1 MKEIKAG
8 TARPDVPK
16 DKSEA
21 EESGAR
27 RDADMGSP
35 SDIRN
40 TTAPRKVK
48 DMPEDEDE
56 GYRDRDPEKDYDGEA
71 AKGH

>member
-1 MKEIKAG
+1 MKENKADIG
-8 TARPDVPK
+8 KPDVPT
-16 DKSEA
+16 DKSKSDK
-21 EESGAR
+21 SGAQ
-27 RDADMGSP
+27 RDANMGSP

-48 DMPEDEDE
+48 DMPEDE

-71 AKGH
+71 AKDH